1 MIMEKLLEM
10 TLLYD
15 FYGELFTERQKE
27 MFELYYLNDLSLSE
41 IGEQLNISRQ
51 AVRDSLKHTEQTL
64 QMYED
69 KLCLIDKFLKEK
81 SFVAKIQEI
90 IGEVEIINHLPKEV
104 IKYIEQLR
112 KLTDELCLWQ

>member
-1 MIMEKLLEM
+1 MEKLLEI

-15 FYGELFTERQKE
+15 FYGELLTKRQKE

-51 AVRDSLKHTEQTL
+51 AVRDSLKHTIQTF
-64 QMYED
+64 QVYEN

-81 SFVAKIQEI
+81 SFVNKIQKI
-90 IGEVEIINHLPKEV
+90 IGEVETINSLPKEA
-104 IKYIEQLR
+104 IEYIEQVR
-112 KLTDELCLWQ
+112 ELINEFIK